1 VARQDASPLDG
12 FATSDVRVLDV
23 QGGELDAGQW
33 TSVLQ
38 QGAAMGLKVSTKV
51 EAVAWEGETVR
62 AVARWSLHRGMR
74 QGASIA
80 MARQEVVAHDVWV
93 RIGAEWRLR
102 RSAAVRSK
110 IWVNGELFDDA
121 KATTPLE
128 PAQRDAIAGE
138 VRARA
143 IPFDTVM
150 AGSGFDD
157 LSALSEMIGDARIV
171 ALGEAT
177 HGTAEFFRMKHR
189 LFEYLVEKKGF
200 TVFAFEANWPLV
212 EIADRY
218 IKTGEGSA
226 AAALREI
233 GFWIWATDGRGAR
246 PARMDAC
253 LQCRSGPHQA
263 SVVHGFRHAASGGG
277 RQVCHRGVQT
287 ARHTE
292 IEAIKAYYDG
302 AADMYKRIA
311 PLEGDKDM
319 SEAEKAK
326 LRANVAAGLK
336 LVEQHREVFLRRFT
350 PAEYARVSWPRL
362 MLRTS
367 GS

>member
-1 VARQDASPLDG
+1 VNKAIPIALLACLLSIATLPVHADDLHAAHKAIEAQYARLEAAVARQDASPLDG

-128 PAQRDAIAGE
+128 PAQRDAIAG
-138 VRARA
+138 RCA
-143 IPFDTVM
+143 
-150 AGSGFDD
+150 
-157 LSALSEMIGDARIV
+157 
-171 ALGEAT
+171 
-177 HGTAEFFRMKHR
+177 HG
-189 LFEYLVEKKGF
+189 
-200 TVFAFEANWPLV
+200 
-212 EIADRY
+212 
-218 IKTGEGSA
+218 
-226 AAALREI
+226 
-233 GFWIWATDGRGAR
+233 
-246 PARMDAC
+246 
-253 LQCRSGPHQA
+253 RSP
-263 SVVHGFRHAASGGG
+263 S
-277 RQVCHRGVQT
+277 
-287 ARHTE
+287 
-292 IEAIKAYYDG
+292 
-302 AADMYKRIA
+302 
-311 PLEGDKDM
+311 
-319 SEAEKAK
+319 
-326 LRANVAAGLK
+326 
-336 LVEQHREVFLRRFT
+336 T
-350 PAEYARVSWPRL
+350 P
-362 MLRTS
+362 
-367 GS
+367 